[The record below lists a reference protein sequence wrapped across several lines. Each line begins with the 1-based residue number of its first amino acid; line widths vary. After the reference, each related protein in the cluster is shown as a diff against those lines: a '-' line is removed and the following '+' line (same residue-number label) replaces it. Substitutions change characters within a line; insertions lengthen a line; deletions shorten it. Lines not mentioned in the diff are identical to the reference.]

1 MHAKGPGDLA
11 VLGENTM
18 VLSDSSSGI
27 VVSQSKRLVSL
38 IGVDDIVI
46 VDTPDALL
54 VTTKKNA
61 QRVKSVVDVLKINNQ
76 GDIL

>member
-1 MHAKGPGDLA
+1 
-11 VLGENTM
+11 M

-54 VTTKKNA
+54 VTTKQNA
-61 QRVKSVVDVLKINNQ
+61 QRVKSVVDILKINNH